1 MKTYKSVNIVL
12 VALVGFFLLTASFSE
27 AHQITHRPEIVREC
41 CGCCCG
47 IPLASDGT
55 VSHADHANCQCRV
68 EKSEPPTEIPLDL
81 QISNYNP
88 NLSLDFAGYLAESE
102 IDNFEIRISFK
113 PIINF
118 DDTGPPIYIINSS
131 FLI

>member
-1 MKTYKSVNIVL
+1 MKTYKPINIGL
-12 VALVGFFLLTASFSE
+12 VVLVGFFLLTASFSE
-27 AHQITHRPEIVREC
+27 AHQINHKPEIVREC

-47 IPLASDGT
+47 IPPGADDA
-55 VSHADHANCQCRV
+55 VSYADHVNCQCRV

-81 QISNYNP
+81 QISTYNP
-88 NLSLDFAGYLAESE
+88 NLSADFASYLAESE
-102 IDNFEIRISFK
+102 IDNFEIRISFQ

-118 DDTGPPIYIINSS
+118 DDTGPPIFLINSS